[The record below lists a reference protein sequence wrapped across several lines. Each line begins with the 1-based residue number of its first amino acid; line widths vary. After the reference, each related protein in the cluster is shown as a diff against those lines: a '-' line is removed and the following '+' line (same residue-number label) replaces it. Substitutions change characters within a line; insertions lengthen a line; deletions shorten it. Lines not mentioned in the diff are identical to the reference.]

1 MGSSTAI
8 DKAVRTAIAIGIL
21 LAVATGSGAQEAL
34 TAKVEPSGTVRVL
47 AGGVELAMIELN
59 AHATGWKHVPQAEAT
74 AQVSDLPNRAGKRI
88 TGTLPIGDA
97 TGGALRFTQTVKPIP
112 QGLQL
117 EYDVSVAQTLRLNG
131 LQVSVCLPTAR
142 YAGKELLIGQPDRD
156 PEVGSFPQQL
166 NEQNSQVW
174 SGEGE
179 RVEAARGTP
188 EAVAAR
194 LRAVTDIFVQD
205 LRQWKHETFEIRFPA
220 ITEDAGREVSQG
232 DRFHLD
238 FMVTFAAPV
247 KLTGP

>member
-1 MGSSTAI
+1 MGISTVTGKIA
-8 DKAVRTAIAIGIL
+8 RTAITACVV
-21 LAVATGSGAQEAL
+21 LAVASGSGAQEAL
-34 TAKVEPSGTVRVL
+34 TVKVEPSGTVRVL
-47 AGGVELAMIELN
+47 TGGAELAMIELN

-74 AQVSDLPNRAGKRI
+74 AQVSDLPNEAGKRI
-88 TGTLPIGDA
+88 TGTLPIDDA
-97 TGGALRFTQTVKPIP
+97 GGALRFTQTVKPIS

-117 EYDVSVAQTLRLNG
+117 EYDVSVAQTVRLNG

-156 PEVGSFPQQL
+156 PEMGSFPQEP
-166 NEQNSQVW
+166 NPQNFQVW

-188 EAVAAR
+188 DAVAAR
-194 LRAVTDIFVQD
+194 LRAVTDIVVQD

-220 ITEDAGREVSQG
+220 IMEAAGRELSPD

-238 FMVTFAAPV
+238 FIVTFAVPV